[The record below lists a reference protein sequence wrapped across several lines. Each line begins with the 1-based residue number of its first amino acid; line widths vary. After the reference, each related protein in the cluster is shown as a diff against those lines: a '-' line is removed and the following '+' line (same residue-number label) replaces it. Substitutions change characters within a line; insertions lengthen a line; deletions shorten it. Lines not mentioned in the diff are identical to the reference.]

1 MSDTRPCNA
10 DRVLRRVRPTVGGA
24 SAGPSVLFGG
34 VPSGCAAVTAACRL
48 TPAPAGGAE
57 AARVHDRV
65 VGNGLNLVSTPND
78 ADATG
83 MYRRAVEAQSSGRDN
98 VFFGYSRT
106 MSAAPTTNP
115 VRPAAMSHRR

>member
-1 MSDTRPCNA
+1 MSIA
-10 DRVLRRVRPTVGGA
+10 KGVAFGRR
-24 SAGPSVLFGG
+24 
-34 VPSGCAAVTAACRL
+34 
-48 TPAPAGGAE
+48 
-57 AARVHDRV
+57 DRV

-83 MYRRAVEAQSSGRDN
+83 MYRRTVEALSSGD